1 MRKIPSPCTKVC
13 TMDPSSGFCL
23 GCGRTIQEIGLWSSF
38 SEEEREKITK
48 DLAARMSF
56 INI

>member
-1 MRKIPSPCTKVC
+1 
-13 TMDPSSGFCL
+13 MDPSSGFCL